1 MFTIQA
7 LIAIAAAVGVAV
19 AWATAMMIAGAMW
32 QREARAANAARQFTT
47 ADQHPAQTDRT
58 RELVLH

>member
-1 MFTIQA
+1 MFTIQT
-7 LIAIAAAVGVAV
+7 LIAIAAAIGVAV

-32 QREARAANAARQFTT
+32 QRKARAANAARHVTT

-58 RELVLH
+58 REPVLH

>member
-1 MFTIQA
+1 MFTIQT

-19 AWATAMMIAGAMW
+19 TWAIAMMIAGATW
-32 QREARAANAARQFTT
+32 QREARAANAARHVTT
-47 ADQHPAQTDRT
+47 PAHHPAQTDRT